1 MAVSRGVENANAIVG
16 IVLTLLPWF
25 LRIFGV
31 DVGETAGLVSS
42 GTGVYLAANAKPTW
56 RA

>member
-1 MAVSRGVENANAIVG
+1 MASRGIENADAIVG
-16 IVLTLLPWF
+16 IILTVLPWI
-25 LRIFGV
+25 LRIFGI

-42 GTGVYLAANAKPTW
+42 GAGVALAANAKPTW